1 MEDNIDNLTLQ
12 FLLNNKSY
20 QKIMTRKEDSVY
32 NKQSKMKEH
41 KSTILKIVEN
51 IINNDAEDCSNEM
64 LDTFN
69 VFVKS
74 IYKHWEL
81 VEIQN
86 NNNFNKNE
94 NENENENENDEK
106 PYNNDDDN
114 DTMFDNMQGSLW
126 GSEKV
131 NKIT

>member
-51 IINNDAEDCSNEM
+51 IIDNDAEDCSNEM

-86 NNNFNKNE
+86 NNNFNKNDNDND
-94 NENENENENDEK
+94 NEEK
-106 PYNNDDDN
+106 PYNNENDDDN
-114 DTMFDNMQGSLW
+114 DTMFENMQGSLW

-131 NKIT
+131 KKIT

>member
-32 NKQSKMKEH
+32 NKQSKMNEH

-94 NENENENENDEK
+94 NENENDEK